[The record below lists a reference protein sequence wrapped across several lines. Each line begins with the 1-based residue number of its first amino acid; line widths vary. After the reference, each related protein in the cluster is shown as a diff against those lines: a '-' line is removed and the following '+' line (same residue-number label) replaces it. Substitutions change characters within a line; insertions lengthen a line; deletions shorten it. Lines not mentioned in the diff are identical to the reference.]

1 MKLRSMLFGGFL
13 AVAGLALATPAHA
26 AYITGSASLTSL
38 GVDNGVLVTPGN
50 IDWTLPLNTPPNAV
64 PTYGNFFI
72 SGGTTQSFSTITGI
86 GPFEI
91 QDLSANPADGNYT
104 PVGNNPTPNADFLR
118 FGALAPQSAWNFTQN
133 YLQPGNLDPTTPF
146 IFKDNGDTSSVD
158 VVMRGIA
165 WIDGTPQDVSEWV
178 LILTAQFTKPL
189 QQVLD
194 EFAAGQAQNVGWS
207 GTITATAVPEPA
219 TLLTF
224 GLGSM
229 YLARRRRNQKKAQ

>member
-26 AYITGSASLTSL
+26 AFITGTASLTSL
-38 GVDNGVLVTPGN
+38 GVLNGVLVTPGN
-50 IDWTLPLNTPPNAV
+50 IDWTLPSNPPPNAV

-72 SGGTTQSFSTITGI
+72 SGGVSQSFATLSSG

-91 QDLSANPADGNYT
+91 QDLSSVIGDGNYT
-104 PVGNNPTPNADFLR
+104 PVGTYPATNPDFLR
-118 FGALAPQSAWNFTQN
+118 FGALAPQSAWNFTQT

-146 IFKDNGDTSSVD
+146 ILHDNGGTSSVD
-158 VVMRGIA
+158 VVLRGIA

-189 QQVLD
+189 AQVLA
-194 EFAAGQAQNVGWS
+194 EFANGQSQNVGWS

-229 YLARRRRNQKKAQ
+229 YLARRRRNQKKS